1 MQQQLA
7 GLELSDRP
15 TNRMTTAERD
25 KLRLITG
32 HGRSYGSTK
41 VEEVGGP
48 TRPQSAACPPCVS
61 SSCPERLGRVLCAP
75 CTVTSRRKEVH
86 PRKTICVLVCLTRKM
101 H

>member
-25 KLRLITG
+25 KFRLITG

-61 SSCPERLGRVLCAP
+61 SSCPERLGRVLP
-75 CTVTSRRKEVH
+75 RGKSRLLRLL
-86 PRKTICVLVCLTRKM
+86 RAGR
-101 H
+101 